1 MKLFGQQEFSER
13 DLEKICFEWLIGKG
27 LKVKRQARQ
36 AFGIDLLIDDFG
48 GVILYELKLS
58 LGDNNS
64 FYSVVGQLLYSKYL
78 IESKLKRGV
87 HKLVVGSLDDVSV
100 EQVFFLSRIGI
111 EHVNLYPVVDQYLRD
126 FNANPTMEKLK
137 RGEDPGVVS

>member
-1 MKLFGQQEFSER
+1 MAKLAETKLFAVDRTKLFIEDAFQGKLEIPPSIRLKGPMPETRSPEEALAAAEGSEEN
-13 DLEKICFEWLIGKG
+13 D
-27 LKVKRQARQ
+27 
-36 AFGIDLLIDDFG
+36 
-48 GVILYELKLS
+48 
-58 LGDNNS
+58 
-64 FYSVVGQLLYSKYL
+64 
-78 IESKLKRGV
+78 
-87 HKLVVGSLDDVSV
+87 VVGSLDDVSV